1 MTAEIKLS
9 LCIPTFNRWE
19 FLEKNLPEYISNPYI
34 DEIIISDENGAD
46 IEKIRSSFS
55 DSKLKLFS
63 NLSTLGAFLNKRQA
77 VSHASNP
84 WVCLIDSDNFAPLSY
99 FEAWYKYIETNPAQS
114 NIIYAPSFTNPQTNH
129 PGFDYRHL
137 MNDTFTLETT
147 WGIFGKK
154 HVETMLNTGNYI
166 FNKEFY
172 MKTDGADRF
181 SGYIPKCLAVDV
193 LFKNYLMLRSG
204 ARIQLVPNMSYNHI
218 VHDGSYF
225 METHKTICVQDFN
238 NLYRD
243 KI

>member
-1 MTAEIKLS
+1 M
-9 LCIPTFNRWE
+9 
-19 FLEKNLPEYISNPYI
+19 
-34 DEIIISDENGAD
+34 
-46 IEKIRSSFS
+46 SS
-55 DSKLKLFS
+55 
-63 NLSTLGAFLNKRQA
+63 RM
-77 VSHASNP
+77 ASSP
-84 WVCLIDSDNFAPLSY
+84 
-99 FEAWYKYIETNPAQS
+99 
-114 NIIYAPSFTNPQTNH
+114 PSMS
-129 PGFDYRHL
+129 HL

-172 MKTDGADRF
+172 MNTDGADRF

-243 KI
+243 YKVKATRN